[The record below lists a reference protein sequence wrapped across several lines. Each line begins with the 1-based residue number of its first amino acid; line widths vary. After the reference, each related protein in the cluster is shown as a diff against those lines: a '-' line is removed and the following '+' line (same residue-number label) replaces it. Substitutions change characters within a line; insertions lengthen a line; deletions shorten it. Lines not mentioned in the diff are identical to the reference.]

1 MKNLVHRL
9 SDPRDPAYP
18 FSDTYICSNCNER
31 LQLDDS
37 SCTICN
43 MNIHGMVNKSA
54 TNTADQPTNGIKD
67 DFVTIKKAK
76 NIPTK
81 NYKPK
86 KSFAQVDDNSVEVS
100 SLFKESVILV
110 LILGSMLIGLI
121 VYDLNQNIVK
131 TRGNNLEIVD

>member
-1 MKNLVHRL
+1 
-9 SDPRDPAYP
+9 
-18 FSDTYICSNCNER
+18 
-31 LQLDDS
+31 
-37 SCTICN
+37 

-54 TNTADQPTNGIKD
+54 TNTADIPTNGIKD

-76 NIPTK
+76 NIPTQ

-86 KSFAQVDDNSVEVS
+86 KSFANVDDNSVEVS

>member
-1 MKNLVHRL
+1 
-9 SDPRDPAYP
+9 
-18 FSDTYICSNCNER
+18 
-31 LQLDDS
+31 
-37 SCTICN
+37 

-54 TNTADQPTNGIKD
+54 TNIADIPTNGIKD

-76 NIPTK
+76 NIPTQ

-86 KSFAQVDDNSVEVS
+86 KSFARVDDNSVEVS

>member
-1 MKNLVHRL
+1 
-9 SDPRDPAYP
+9 
-18 FSDTYICSNCNER
+18 
-31 LQLDDS
+31 
-37 SCTICN
+37 

-76 NIPTK
+76 NIPSQ

-86 KSFAQVDDNSVEVS
+86 KSFANVDDNSVEVS

>member
-1 MKNLVHRL
+1 
-9 SDPRDPAYP
+9 
-18 FSDTYICSNCNER
+18 
-31 LQLDDS
+31 
-37 SCTICN
+37 

-54 TNTADQPTNGIKD
+54 TNTADQLTNGIKD

-76 NIPTK
+76 NIPTE
-81 NYKPK
+81 NYIPK
-86 KSFAQVDDNSVEVS
+86 KSFAQADDNSVEVS

-110 LILGSMLIGLI
+110 FILSSMLIGLI

>member
-1 MKNLVHRL
+1 
-9 SDPRDPAYP
+9 
-18 FSDTYICSNCNER
+18 
-31 LQLDDS
+31 
-37 SCTICN
+37 

-76 NIPTK
+76 NIPTQ

-86 KSFAQVDDNSVEVS
+86 KSFAHADDNSVEIS

>member
-1 MKNLVHRL
+1 
-9 SDPRDPAYP
+9 
-18 FSDTYICSNCNER
+18 
-31 LQLDDS
+31 
-37 SCTICN
+37 

-54 TNTADQPTNGIKD
+54 TNTADQLTNGIKD

-76 NIPTK
+76 NIPTE
-81 NYKPK
+81 NYIPK
-86 KSFAQVDDNSVEVS
+86 KSFAQADDNSVEVS

-110 LILGSMLIGLI
+110 FILGSMLIGLI

>member
-1 MKNLVHRL
+1 
-9 SDPRDPAYP
+9 
-18 FSDTYICSNCNER
+18 
-31 LQLDDS
+31 
-37 SCTICN
+37 
-43 MNIHGMVNKSA
+43 MNIHGMVTKSA

-86 KSFAQVDDNSVEVS
+86 KSFAQVHDNSVEVS

>member
-1 MKNLVHRL
+1 
-9 SDPRDPAYP
+9 
-18 FSDTYICSNCNER
+18 
-31 LQLDDS
+31 
-37 SCTICN
+37 

-54 TNTADQPTNGIKD
+54 TNTADQLTNGIKT

-76 NIPTK
+76 NIPTE
-81 NYKPK
+81 NYIPK
-86 KSFAQVDDNSVEVS
+86 KSFAQADDNSVEVS

>member
-1 MKNLVHRL
+1 
-9 SDPRDPAYP
+9 
-18 FSDTYICSNCNER
+18 
-31 LQLDDS
+31 
-37 SCTICN
+37 

-54 TNTADQPTNGIKD
+54 TNTPNIPTNAIKD

-76 NIPTK
+76 NIPTQ

-86 KSFAQVDDNSVEVS
+86 KSFAHADDNSVEIS

-110 LILGSMLIGLI
+110 LILSSMLFGLI
-121 VYDLNQNIVK
+121 VYDLIQNIVK

>member
-1 MKNLVHRL
+1 
-9 SDPRDPAYP
+9 
-18 FSDTYICSNCNER
+18 
-31 LQLDDS
+31 
-37 SCTICN
+37 

-54 TNTADQPTNGIKD
+54 TNTADQLTNGIKA

-76 NIPTK
+76 NIPTE
-81 NYKPK
+81 NYIPK
-86 KSFAQVDDNSVEVS
+86 KSFAQADDNSVEVS

-110 LILGSMLIGLI
+110 FILGSMLIGLI